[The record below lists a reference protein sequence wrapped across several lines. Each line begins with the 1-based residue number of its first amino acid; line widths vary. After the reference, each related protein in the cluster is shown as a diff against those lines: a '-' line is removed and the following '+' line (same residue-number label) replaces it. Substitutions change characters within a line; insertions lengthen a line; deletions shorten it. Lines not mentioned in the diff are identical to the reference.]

1 VKVSVKDRRWAANH
15 PVMEVSPPVATEERG
30 PPDIGALHDA
40 HADFVWATL
49 HRMGV
54 READLPDMMQ
64 EVFVVIHR
72 RLHSFDGS
80 AKITSWIYGI
90 CRKVASTYRRR
101 AHIRKEDLVEEMP
114 PGQSVAS
121 SEEEL
126 QAAQTRQTLERVLN
140 QMDVDRRV
148 TFVMYEIDGLP
159 GEQIAETLGVPI
171 GTVYSRL
178 HKARKE
184 FEKVLAAMERV
195 PVTRQSPVV
204 ATRKGGRR

>member
-1 VKVSVKDRRWAANH
+1 MQAS
-15 PVMEVSPPVATEERG
+15 SPIPTKESK
-30 PPDIGALHDA
+30 PPDVGALHDA

-90 CRKVASTYRRR
+90 CRKVAATYRRR
-101 AHIRKEDLVEEMP
+101 PHIRREDLVEEMP

-121 SEEEL
+121 SEQEL
-126 QAAQTRQTLERVLN
+126 EAAQTRQTLERVLA
-140 QMDVDRRV
+140 QMGVDRRV

-159 GEQIAETLGVPI
+159 GEQIAETLGVPL

-184 FEKVLAAMERV
+184 FAQVLAVMNDGQGDAKG
-195 PVTRQSPVV
+195 PSTQ
-204 ATRKGGRR
+204 GGRR